1 MAYSA
6 EGVMLLFNP
15 VGGGAAPRVFVYYD
29 AAAESDATL
38 VGAGFFATGVTLG
51 MRKGDIVE
59 VVQTATPK
67 LKRYQVL
74 SVSGAAATVQAP
86 TAIT

>member
-1 MAYSA
+1 MAYTADAVSLYYN
-6 EGVMLLFNP
+6 GV
-15 VGGGAAPRVFVYYD
+15 GAYGIRIFVYTD
-29 AAAESDATL
+29 TAAESDATL
-38 VGAGFFATGVTLG
+38 VGASFFATGATLG

-59 VVQTATPK
+59 VVQVATPK

-74 SVSGAAATVQAP
+74 STSGAAATVQAP

>member
-6 EGVMLLFNP
+6 DGVALLFNG
-15 VGGGAAPRVFVYYD
+15 VGAAGIRTFIYTDVAV
-29 AAAESDATL
+29 ESDATL

-51 MRKGDIVE
+51 MRKGDIVD

-67 LKRYQVL
+67 YKRYQVL

>member
-6 EGVMLLFNP
+6 DGVALVFNG
-15 VGGGAAPRVFVYYD
+15 VGAQGPRIFIYYD

-38 VGAGFFATGVTLG
+38 VGAGFFATGATLG
-51 MRKGDIVE
+51 MRKGDLVDAI
-59 VVQTATPK
+59 QTGTPK
-67 LKRYQVL
+67 YKRYQVL
-74 SVSGAAATVQAP
+74 STSGAAATVQAP